1 MSDRDCYDY
10 MQLPR
15 GGEREREGRITI
27 YSIYQEQG
35 IYTPSLAN
43 KLVSLP
49 TNKQTCMELSNT
61 KEGAEVLSVLGVKGA
76 STLVDK
82 G

>member
-1 MSDRDCYDY
+1 MTTCNCRG
-10 MQLPR
+10 